1 MIWPFMVP
9 ASKLDW
15 TDERKCN
22 AQYVYCFAR
31 ERGFP
36 AKILDVWRKMYPKND
51 ESDDRW
57 KKLVDSCRIS
67 SLAASTVYWN
77 TLKRRK
83 TCARPASPWT
93 LSWTWIVDSW
103 S

>member
-57 KKLVDSCRIS
+57 KKIS
-67 SLAASTVYWN
+67 RQLQDFLAGSKHCLLEYT
-77 TLKRRK
+77 
-83 TCARPASPWT
+83 
-93 LSWTWIVDSW
+93 
-103 S
+103 